1 MRLVGLFAVL
11 ALFVPASGSALPIL
25 VNGSFESGPPIP
37 TQDINIPGGS
47 TAITGWTVTGN
58 VIDYLGPPWDVTD
71 GVRGIDL
78 DGNGGIGGIQQ
89 TFATIPGQE
98 YLLRFDLSGN
108 PHGTPLEKLMRLD
121 IAGLTQ
127 NYSHDSS
134 GQTRDALIWQA
145 ITFPFVATGPT
156 SILAFTS
163 LSPADNSFG
172 AVIDNVRVSPVPEP
186 ATMLLV
192 GGGCLGLLAKVRRRK
207 HHRESRHNPQSLL
220 E

>member
-1 MRLVGLFAVL
+1 VSWEVTTRLVSLFAVL
-11 ALFVPASGSALPIL
+11 ALLLAVPASALPIL

-37 TQDINIPGGS
+37 TEDINIPGGS
-47 TAITGWTVTGN
+47 TAITGWLVTGN

-78 DGNGGIGGIQQ
+78 DGNDGIGVIQQ
-89 TFATIPGQE
+89 TFATTPGQA

-108 PHGTPLEKLMRLD
+108 PHGSPLEKLMRLD

-134 GQTRDALIWQA
+134 GQTRHALIWQA
-145 ITFPFVATGPT
+145 ITFPFVASGPT
-156 SILAFTS
+156 STVAFTS

-172 AVIDNVRVSPVPEP
+172 AVIDNVQIDQIPEP
-186 ATMLLV
+186 ATLLLV
-192 GGGCLGLLAKVRRRK
+192 GAGSLGLLARMRRRLFVT
-207 HHRESRHNPQSLL
+207 HN
-220 E
+220 